1 MKHEQVIERMVQDL
15 AEAHGDD
22 PYAPGWMVAL
32 AFTGLFLYIFGTVAF
47 WCYLWWKVAE
57 A

>member
-1 MKHEQVIERMVQDL
+1 MKHERLIQQMVQDI

-22 PYAPGWMVAL
+22 PYAPDWMVAL
-32 AFTGLFLYIFGTVAF
+32 AISALAIYLAAMSAF
-47 WCYLWWKVAE
+47 WCYLRAAVE

>member
-22 PYAPGWMVAL
+22 LYAPGWMVAL
-32 AFTGLFLYIFGTVAF
+32 AMGALALYLAAVVAF
-47 WCYLWWKVAE
+47 WCYLRAAVE

>member
-15 AEAHGDD
+15 AEAHGND

-32 AFTGLFLYIFGTVAF
+32 AATGLALYIGGVVAF
-47 WCYLWWKVAE
+47 WCYLRAVVE

>member
-1 MKHEQVIERMVQDL
+1 MKHEQVIERMVQDI

-22 PYAPGWMVAL
+22 PYAPDWMVAL
-32 AFTGLFLYIFGTVAF
+32 AMGALAIYLAAVVAF
-47 WCYLWWKVAE
+47 WLYLCAVVE